1 VAEPTRTWG
10 LPFPFLITHIL
21 RKKGIKGNAANGP
34 IIEHPHFGR
43 IQWNQSYS
51 HMPKVIPEPE
61 LKPKPEPKPMDILE
75 MATEQEIAAKPKMA
89 RGQEEEADEEKYE
102 KMITLKA
109 TYFYALQDT
118 LEDIRFQISDIQRDA
133 CQDRLELQATLQ
145 DILSR
150 LPPASGTS
158 PPAPGA
164 SSAPPQ

>member
-1 VAEPTRTWG
+1 
-10 LPFPFLITHIL
+10 
-21 RKKGIKGNAANGP
+21 
-34 IIEHPHFGR
+34 
-43 IQWNQSYS
+43 
-51 HMPKVIPEPE
+51 MPKVVPEPE
-61 LKPKPEPKPMDILE
+61 LKPEPEPKPMDIHE

-89 RGQEEEADEEKYE
+89 RGQEEEADEEEYE
-102 KMITLKA
+102 KMITLRA
-109 TYFYALQDT
+109 ADFYALQDT